1 MFNFDLIVRKT
12 NNYSFSSLPSLWFIS
27 ENGGGGIVWG
37 WGWNQKPQGHYSI
50 CNDTT
55 AQKARCKGWLSAHA
69 HTIIMLSA
77 HAHTIITYPQNLGV
91 LYESWSVWVQ
101 VSPQFCHVNSGV
113 SGRKMGFWVQTLT
126 FLLGFFG
133 FTEPRASL
141 MLNAH
146 SLPLSCSLG
155 HTWPTS
161 FSPSFINPKQPLEG
175 YWGELNEWKSWNW
188 MAYKRYSRGYATL
201 SFIWKWLKK
210 KVRKRKINALITWK
224 CTDQHLLVKKKT
236 RLNAWQGSSL
246 TNEYSVREKGRG
258 TGYILLAN
266 EAVNTIHGTKNMKS
280 PQIIQKKKGN
290 SQETPLEF

>member
-12 NNYSFSSLPSLWFIS
+12 NNYSFSSLPSPWFIS

-55 AQKARCKGWLSAHA
+55 AQKARCKGWLSAHT

-133 FTEPRASL
+133 ILWIHRTQGLSHAKCTLLTTELQPGSYLTYELQSL
-141 MLNAH
+141 LYKPQATSWRILGRIKWMKELKLNGIQKIFKRLRNPFFH
-146 SLPLSCSLG
+146 MKMIKKESKKKKNQCLN
-155 HTWPTS
+155 HMEMHWPT
-161 FSPSFINPKQPLEG
+161 F
-175 YWGELNEWKSWNW
+175 
-188 MAYKRYSRGYATL
+188 T
-201 SFIWKWLKK
+201 
-210 KVRKRKINALITWK
+210 
-224 CTDQHLLVKKKT
+224 C
-236 RLNAWQGSSL
+236 
-246 TNEYSVREKGRG
+246 
-258 TGYILLAN
+258 
-266 EAVNTIHGTKNMKS
+266 
-280 PQIIQKKKGN
+280 
-290 SQETPLEF
+290 